1 MNPAT
6 TNQKNMA
13 NGQSLNFGFS
23 TLKLSSKFCDG
34 VGFHSNQNLAGAPY
48 LGEHD
53 KSHPVVAGIEDGL
66 EVGNWVVDNHSFSVA
81 MEVS

>member
-1 MNPAT
+1 
-6 TNQKNMA
+6 MA

-66 EVGNWVVDNHSFSVA
+66 EGNGWWIITHFLLQLK
-81 MEVS
+81 